1 VLLNPPHRQAAKRYG
16 PLWLNET
23 KNEIEIL
30 DDIFNHSDILL
41 KTIGTYE
48 K

>member
-1 VLLNPPHRQAAKRYG
+1 MTTPSKLEQL
-16 PLWLNET
+16 T

-30 DDIFNHSDILL
+30 DDIFNHSEILL
-41 KTIGTYE
+41 KTIETYE